1 MKQALINLF
10 TLTPKKAAF
19 IQGAFV
25 GLFVSLGVF
34 NIIYGAFFEKNTWQ
48 TTTGLYQ
55 IIIGAVI
62 FKD

>member
-19 IQGAFV
+19 IQGLFV
-25 GLFVSLGVF
+25 GLFVTLGII
-34 NIIYGAFFEKNTWQ
+34 NIVDGAFFSKNVWQ
-48 TTTGLYQ
+48 SSTGMYQ